1 MNKKLSI
8 ITINYNNCDG
18 LRNTMASVLSQTA
31 FEKFEYIVVDGGS
44 SDGSLELIK
53 SLSNRVTRWVS
64 ERDKGIYNAMNKGVS
79 LANGEYCLFINS
91 GDVLHDSDV
100 INKVFPKLDD
110 AGFIIGRIKLL
121 KNGELSKVADPLT
134 MQCFYNGSIPH
145 PATFIRRDLLMSS
158 PYDESYKIVSDW
170 KFTIQKIIIENTS
183 YTLLDTVISDYD
195 CNGVSG
201 INTGFV
207 NEERRRVYA
216 ELIPERI
223 LLDYRKF
230 YEGEGYKN
238 TLYDNFFIDLR
249 EYRRL
254 SSAIYSLDVFLMRVI
269 AIFRK
274 SAKFANRY
282 PLRKK

>member
-8 ITINYNNCDG
+8 ITINYNNCEG
-18 LRNTMASVLSQTA
+18 LRKTMKSVLSQKA
-31 FEKFEYIVVDGGS
+31 FEAFEYIIVDGGS
-44 SDGSLELIK
+44 DDGSLDLIK
-53 SLSNRVTRWVS
+53 SFSDRVTRWVS
-64 ERDKGIYNAMNKGVS
+64 ERDKGIYNAMNKGVL
-79 LANGEYCLFINS
+79 LAEGEYCLFINS

-100 INKVFPKLDD
+100 INNVFPRLGGV
-110 AGFIIGRIKLL
+110 GFVIGRVKLL
-121 KNGELSKVADPLT
+121 KNGELSRANDPLT

-145 PATFIRRDLLMSS
+145 PATFIRRDLLMSC

-170 KFTIQKIIIENTS
+170 KFTIQKIVIENVS
-183 YTLLDTVISDYD
+183 YKLIDTIISDYD
-195 CNGVSG
+195 CNGVSSV
-201 INTGFV
+201 NTGFV

-230 YEGEGYKN
+230 YDGEGYTN

-249 EYRRL
+249 EYRRF
-254 SSAIYSLDVFLMRVI
+254 SSVIYSLDVFLMRVI

-282 PLRKK
+282 PLRRN